1 MRREGRR
8 GKRWGGRAR
17 LEEMPSGKQD
27 DDVSSNANA
36 DNKVTYDD
44 EGDKDDG
51 NDDDDGDNEIDDDDD
66 TDDDMADSAY
76 FHDKFLQI
84 MVKRFGETKW
94 LKTLQKSAMTEE
106 EQTIRQGMKYFCC
119 CRCCFRC
126 R

>member
-1 MRREGRR
+1 MERMEREGRR

-51 NDDDDGDNEIDDDDD
+51 NDDDDGDNGTNWAPIP
-66 TDDDMADSAY
+66 TYSI
-76 FHDKFLQI
+76 FI
-84 MVKRFGETKW
+84 
-94 LKTLQKSAMTEE
+94 KS
-106 EQTIRQGMKYFCC
+106 
-119 CRCCFRC
+119 
-126 R
+126 